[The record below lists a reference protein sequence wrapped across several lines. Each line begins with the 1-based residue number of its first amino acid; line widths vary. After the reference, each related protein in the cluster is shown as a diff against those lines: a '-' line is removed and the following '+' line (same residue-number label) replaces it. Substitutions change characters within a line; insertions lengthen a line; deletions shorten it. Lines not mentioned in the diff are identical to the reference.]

1 MLLTFY
7 PLLREL
13 IYEKHLYQLLAN
25 EKEIAHWKVSV
36 GYGMLQ
42 LLVGVSVLVVR
53 PIGVLAVL
61 SLLAI
66 WFGGFVWVSFG
77 VRRSLLN

>member
-7 PLLREL
+7 PLLRKL

-25 EKEIAHWKVSV
+25 EKGIAHWKVSV

-53 PIGVLAVL
+53 PIGVLGVL
-61 SLLAI
+61 SLLAVSN
-66 WFGGFVWVSFG
+66 GGRG
-77 VRRSLLN
+77 ATPDK